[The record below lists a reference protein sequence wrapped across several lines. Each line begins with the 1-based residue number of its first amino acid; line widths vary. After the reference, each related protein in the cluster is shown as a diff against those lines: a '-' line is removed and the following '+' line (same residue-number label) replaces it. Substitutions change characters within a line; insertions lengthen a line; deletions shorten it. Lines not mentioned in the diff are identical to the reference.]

1 MAYFSISGD
10 SFPVNEVSKL
20 LCIEPTESY
29 NKGDVIVRPKNEN
42 IINTTVKYR
51 KETAWILSSG
61 YQESYDIND
70 QLGLLLDTLE
80 SKIIELKRI
89 QTDYKVSYKFE
100 IVINIE
106 NNQKPAIYLERRFI
120 SYAHS
125 INADVDFDLYILS

>member
-1 MAYFSISGD
+1 M
-10 SFPVNEVSKL
+10 
-20 LCIEPTESY
+20 CIEPTESY